1 MAWNTVDEY
10 IQNDPEFR
18 QFYVA
23 KGFQPGQRVKRSDLE
38 AVLDEYRM
46 KQPVEDAAAGEPV
59 LENIAATL
67 PETAMTDQ
75 PDLPAVAG
83 APREDLRGLVP
94 EQPSNVLESFT
105 APEPVRPQPVQQ
117 QQSSGLNDNLFRNVL
132 RVRGL
137 QLKAVEPLTKNDR
150 EMKQRS
156 QELMESYLDDADSL
170 QQYGIRDVTTY
181 DAVAKTPAEYQDR
194 AWKLVRQQIERGEE
208 PTWMSA
214 LETVKKGA
222 TTESSSSPEDK
233 GLITTTDVDKL
244 TQTFGAENPIVLRA
258 KAKLGNLVA
267 EEYDMKALT
276 TPGVVSSASNQ
287 AIRLATSDELDTEGQ
302 LQGNLDTVF
311 GAYGMKRKVDDQSLG
326 VARSILKE
334 RAGGSDDLNALAGKM
349 NEQEARLYKS
359 ELQRRGLTTATP
371 EVIPIVTSGPD
382 ALTPEE
388 SWYRVREAARI
399 GVPLLE
405 VGVGEDGKRI
415 IQSIDVS
422 QNRAALNA
430 YAKKF
435 GGGGGDSAKSYGERQ
450 QEMLASLEAT
460 ANDKS
465 KSVLERAQAKTE
477 MAKIQENIAK
487 RGPKLQQEEEI
498 RSRKEARQ
506 GMLKEFNELFDV
518 TTAKKGVLSA
528 PNRNPALDDETFEE
542 SLSRL
547 EELAAGL
554 GGMKDGYISRRM
566 PDLQRLRKSLKKP
579 SG

>member
-1 MAWNTVDEY
+1 MQPLSFKEWGRSQGLRGQIPDTPEGRAKLAELEQGFNRYLAEATRPQATVFD
-10 IQNDPEFR
+10 
-18 QFYVA
+18 
-23 KGFQPGQRVKRSDLE
+23 
-38 AVLDEYRM
+38 
-46 KQPVEDAAAGEPV
+46 
-59 LENIAATL
+59 
-67 PETAMTDQ
+67 
-75 PDLPAVAG
+75 DLPAPTVTSNPPVPATTSM
-83 APREDLRGLVP
+83 PDEDFSSLVP
-94 EQPSNVLESFT
+94 QPSENALVGFADEQSRAAAPAAQPEREPLDYDGLLGVLSVRQLDLQGVPPKTDRDGWKRANNALMQRFVDSSDDLSKFGIVDMATFDVLAKEPYDVSRRAVENAKRAIEEGRAPDWDLAVKAAREQTSETGT
-105 APEPVRPQPVQQ
+105 APE
-117 QQSSGLNDNLFRNVL
+117 G
-132 RVRGL
+132 
-137 QLKAVEPLTKNDR
+137 
-150 EMKQRS
+150 
-156 QELMESYLDDADSL
+156 
-170 QQYGIRDVTTY
+170 
-181 DAVAKTPAEYQDR
+181 
-194 AWKLVRQQIERGEE
+194 
-208 PTWMSA
+208 
-214 LETVKKGA
+214 
-222 TTESSSSPEDK
+222 K
-233 GLITTTDVDKL
+233 GLITTADVDKL

-258 KAKLGNLVA
+258 KAKLGNLVT

-287 AIRLATSDELDTEGQ
+287 AIRLANSDDVEAGGQ

-311 GAYGMKRKVDDQSLG
+311 GAYGMKRKADDQSLG

-334 RAGGSDDLNALAGKM
+334 RAGASDDLNALAGKM

-405 VGVGEDGKRI
+405 MGVGEDGKRT

-477 MAKIQENIAK
+477 MAKIQETAAK
-487 RGPKLQQEEEI
+487 QGPKLQQEEEI
-498 RSRKEARQ
+498 RRRKELRQ